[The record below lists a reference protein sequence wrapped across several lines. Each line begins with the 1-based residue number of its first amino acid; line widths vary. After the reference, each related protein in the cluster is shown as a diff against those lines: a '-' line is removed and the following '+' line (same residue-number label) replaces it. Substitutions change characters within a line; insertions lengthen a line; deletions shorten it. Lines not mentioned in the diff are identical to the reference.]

1 MKSGAREGGNGGGR
15 EINREMEIR
24 REEGEI

>member
-15 EINREMEIR
+15 EINRKMEIR